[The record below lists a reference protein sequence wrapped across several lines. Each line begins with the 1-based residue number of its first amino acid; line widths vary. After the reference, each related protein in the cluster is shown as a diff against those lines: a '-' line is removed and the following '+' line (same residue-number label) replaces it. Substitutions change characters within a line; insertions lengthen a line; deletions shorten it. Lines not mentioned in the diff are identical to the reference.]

1 MGLLE
6 RTKKMAVKR
15 GLGSGLDSLITD
27 DYITEGKIPGK
38 YSQQE
43 TKISIN
49 DIEPNR
55 GQPRTRFDEES
66 LDELADSI
74 KQYGIIEP
82 LVVQKKGKRYEI
94 IAGERRFRAA
104 RKAGLKE
111 VPVVIR
117 EFADAD
123 VFVIALLENIQRED
137 LNPIEEAQAYQR
149 LIEELNLKQED
160 VAKKLSKK
168 RTTITNSMRLLK
180 LANEVK
186 EMLANGLISEGHGKV
201 LLGIDDE
208 KEQLTL
214 AKRIAEENLS
224 VRETEKILSD
234 LKAKKEK
241 NQEKPKKTENKNRAY
256 KAAEDKLKEAL
267 GTKVEIRKKNE
278 TEGKIEIN
286 YYSIDELERIIEL
299 IEKSGKDI

>member
-1 MGLLE
+1 
-6 RTKKMAVKR
+6 MAIKR
-15 GLGSGLDSLITD
+15 GLGAGLDSLITD

-38 YSQQE
+38 YIQQE

-55 GQPRTRFDEES
+55 GQPRTHFDEEA

-111 VPVVIR
+111 VPVVVR

-160 VAKKLSKK
+160 VANKVSKK
-168 RTTITNSMRLLK
+168 RSTITNSMRLLK
-180 LANEVK
+180 LPK
-186 EMLANGLISEGHGKV
+186 EIRDMLSVGSISEGHGRA
-201 LLGIDDE
+201 LLGLADE
-208 KEQLTL
+208 AKQIEL
-214 AKRIAEENLS
+214 AKKVAEESLS
-224 VRETEKILSD
+224 VRETEKLVNE
-234 LKAKKEK
+234 LKERSGKEDRK
-241 NQEKPKKTENKNRAY
+241 QEKKNRNTDRAY

-267 GTKVEIRKKNE
+267 GTKVEIKQKNE
-278 TEGKIEIN
+278 AEGKIEIN

-299 IEKSGKDI
+299 IEKTGKDN

>member
-1 MGLLE
+1 
-6 RTKKMAVKR
+6 
-15 GLGSGLDSLITD
+15 
-27 DYITEGKIPGK
+27 
-38 YSQQE
+38 
-43 TKISIN
+43 
-49 DIEPNR
+49 
-55 GQPRTRFDEES
+55 
-66 LDELADSI
+66 
-74 KQYGIIEP
+74 
-82 LVVQKKGKRYEI
+82 
-94 IAGERRFRAA
+94 
-104 RKAGLKE
+104 
-111 VPVVIR
+111 
-117 EFADAD
+117 
-123 VFVIALLENIQRED
+123 
-137 LNPIEEAQAYQR
+137 
-149 LIEELNLKQED
+149 
-160 VAKKLSKK
+160 
-168 RTTITNSMRLLK
+168 

>member
-1 MGLLE
+1 
-6 RTKKMAVKR
+6 MAIKR

-27 DYITEGKIPGK
+27 DYLTGGKLPGK
-38 YSQQE
+38 YVQQE
-43 TKISIN
+43 SKISIN

-55 GQPRTRFDEES
+55 GQPRTFFDEES
-66 LDELADSI
+66 LEELADSI

-117 EFADAD
+117 EFADED
-123 VFVIALLENIQRED
+123 VFIIALLENIQRKD

-149 LIEELNLKQED
+149 LIEGHNLKQED

-180 LANEVK
+180 LSKEVK
-186 EMLANGLISEGHGKV
+186 EMLIMGTISEGHGRA
-201 LLGIDDE
+201 LLGIVDE
-208 KEQLTL
+208 AEQIAL
-214 AKRIAEENLS
+214 AKRIVEENLS
-224 VRETEKILSD
+224 VRETERIVNET
-234 LKAKKEK
+234 KEK
-241 NQEKPKKTENKNRAY
+241 TEKKDTPEKKKPQNKERAY
-256 KAAEDKLKEAL
+256 REAEDKMKEAL
-267 GTKVEIRKKNE
+267 GTKVEIKKRNE
-278 TEGKIEIN
+278 KEGKIEIS
-286 YYSIDELERIIEL
+286 YYSIDELERIIEM
-299 IEKSGKDI
+299 IEKTKN

>member
-1 MGLLE
+1 
-6 RTKKMAVKR
+6 MAVKR

-43 TKISIN
+43 TRISIN

-180 LANEVK
+180 LAKEVK

-224 VRETEKILSD
+224 VRETEKIVSD
-234 LKAKKEK
+234 LKAKQEK

>member
-1 MGLLE
+1 
-6 RTKKMAVKR
+6 MAVKR

-43 TKISIN
+43 TRISIN

-180 LANEVK
+180 LSKEVK

-224 VRETEKILSD
+224 VRETEKIVSD
-234 LKAKKEK
+234 LKAKQEK
-241 NQEKPKKTENKNRAY
+241 KQEKPKKTENKNRAY

-299 IEKSGKDI
+299 IEKSEKDI

>member
-1 MGLLE
+1 
-6 RTKKMAVKR
+6 MAIKR
-15 GLGSGLDSLITD
+15 GLGAGLDSLITD

-38 YSQQE
+38 YVQQE

-55 GQPRTRFDEES
+55 GQPRTHFDEEA

-111 VPVVIR
+111 VPVVVR

-160 VAKKLSKK
+160 VANKVSKK
-168 RTTITNSMRLLK
+168 RSTITNSMRLLK
-180 LANEVK
+180 LSKEVK
-186 EMLANGLISEGHGKV
+186 EMLSVGAISEGHGRA
-201 LLGIDDE
+201 LLGISDE
-208 KEQLTL
+208 AQQLAL
-214 AKRIAEENLS
+214 AKRIADENLS
-224 VRETEKILSD
+224 VRETERLVSE
-234 LKAKKEK
+234 LKDKPEKDEKKR
-241 NQEKPKKTENKNRAY
+241 NNKPKNTDRAY
-256 KAAEDKLKEAL
+256 RAAEDKLKEAL
-267 GTKVEIRKKNE
+267 GTKVEIKQKNE
-278 TEGKIEIN
+278 AEGKIEIN

-299 IEKSGKDI
+299 IERTGKES

>member
-1 MGLLE
+1 
-6 RTKKMAVKR
+6 MAIKR
-15 GLGSGLDSLITD
+15 GLGAGLDSLITD

-38 YSQQE
+38 YVQQE

-55 GQPRTRFDEES
+55 GQPRTHFDEEA

-111 VPVVIR
+111 VPVVVR

-160 VAKKLSKK
+160 VANKVSKK
-168 RTTITNSMRLLK
+168 RSTITNSMRLLK
-180 LANEVK
+180 LPK
-186 EMLANGLISEGHGKV
+186 EIRDMLSVGSISEGHGRA
-201 LLGIDDE
+201 LLGLADE
-208 KEQLTL
+208 AKQIEL
-214 AKRIAEENLS
+214 AKKVAEESLS
-224 VRETEKILSD
+224 VRETEKLVNE
-234 LKAKKEK
+234 LKERSGKEDRK
-241 NQEKPKKTENKNRAY
+241 QEKKNRNTDRAY

-267 GTKVEIRKKNE
+267 GTKVEIKQKNE
-278 TEGKIEIN
+278 AEGKIEIN

-299 IEKSGKDI
+299 IEKTGKDN

>member
-1 MGLLE
+1 
-6 RTKKMAVKR
+6 MAVKR

-43 TKISIN
+43 TRISIN

-168 RTTITNSMRLLK
+168 RTTIANSMRLLK
-180 LANEVK
+180 LAKEVK

-224 VRETEKILSD
+224 VRETEKIVSD
-234 LKAKKEK
+234 LKAKQEK

-267 GTKVEIRKKNE
+267 GTKVEIKKKNE

>member
-1 MGLLE
+1 
-6 RTKKMAVKR
+6 MAIKR
-15 GLGSGLDSLITD
+15 GLGAGLDSLITD

-38 YSQQE
+38 YVQQE

-55 GQPRTRFDEES
+55 GQPRTHFDEEA

-111 VPVVIR
+111 VPVVVR

-160 VAKKLSKK
+160 VANKVSKK
-168 RTTITNSMRLLK
+168 RSTITNSMRLLK
-180 LANEVK
+180 LPK
-186 EMLANGLISEGHGKV
+186 EIRDMLSVGSISEGHGRA
-201 LLGIDDE
+201 LLGLTDE
-208 KEQLTL
+208 AKQIEL
-214 AKRIAEENLS
+214 AKKVAEESLS
-224 VRETEKILSD
+224 VRETEKLVNE
-234 LKAKKEK
+234 LKERSGKEDRK
-241 NQEKPKKTENKNRAY
+241 QEKKNRNTDRAY

-267 GTKVEIRKKNE
+267 GTKVEIKQKNE
-278 TEGKIEIN
+278 AEGKIEIN

-299 IEKSGKDI
+299 IEKTGKDN

>member
-1 MGLLE
+1 
-6 RTKKMAVKR
+6 MAIRR

-27 DYITEGKIPGK
+27 DYLTEGKIPGK
-38 YSQQE
+38 FTQQE

-55 GQPRTRFDEES
+55 GQPRTNFDEES

-74 KQYGIIEP
+74 QQYGIIEP

-111 VPVVIR
+111 VPVVVR

-123 VFVIALLENIQRED
+123 VFIIALLENIQRKD
-137 LNPIEEAQAYQR
+137 LNPIEEAMAYQR
-149 LIEELNLKQED
+149 LIEEHNLKQED

-180 LANEVK
+180 LSDTVK
-186 EMLANGLISEGHGKV
+186 EMVITGAISEGHGRA
-201 LLGIDDE
+201 LLGIENADQQIE
-208 KEQLTL
+208 L
-214 AKRIAEENLS
+214 AKRIVDENLS
-224 VRETEKILSD
+224 VRETERIVGE
-234 LKAKKEK
+234 LKEKKEK
-241 NQEKPKKTENKNRAY
+241 SEDKKREKKTDNKEKAY
-256 KAAEDKLKEAL
+256 RIAEDKLKEAL
-267 GTKVEIRKKNE
+267 GTKVEIKKKND

-286 YYSIDELERIIEL
+286 YYSLDELERIIEL
-299 IEKSGKDI
+299 IERT

>member
-1 MGLLE
+1 
-6 RTKKMAVKR
+6 MAVKR

-55 GQPRTRFDEES
+55 GQPRTRFDEDS
-66 LDELADSI
+66 LEELADSI

-180 LANEVK
+180 LAKDVK

-208 KEQLTL
+208 KEQLAL

-224 VRETEKILSD
+224 VRETEKIVSD
-234 LKAKKEK
+234 LKDKKEK
-241 NQEKPKKTENKNRAY
+241 NQDKPKKTENKNRAY

-267 GTKVEIRKKNE
+267 GTKVEIKKKNE

>member
-1 MGLLE
+1 
-6 RTKKMAVKR
+6 MAVKR

>member
-1 MGLLE
+1 
-6 RTKKMAVKR
+6 MAIRR
-15 GLGSGLDSLITD
+15 GLGAGLDSLITD

-38 YSQQE
+38 YTQQE

-55 GQPRTRFDEES
+55 GQPRTHFDEEA

-111 VPVVIR
+111 VPVVVR

-160 VAKKLSKK
+160 VANKVSKK
-168 RTTITNSMRLLK
+168 RSTITNSMRLLK
-180 LANEVK
+180 LSKEVK
-186 EMLANGLISEGHGKV
+186 EMLSSGAISEGHGRA
-201 LLGIDDE
+201 LLGISDE
-208 KEQLTL
+208 AQQVAL
-214 AKRIAEENLS
+214 AKKIVEENLS
-224 VRETEKILSD
+224 VRETERLVSE
-234 LKAKKEK
+234 LK
-241 NQEKPKKTENKNRAY
+241 EKPKKDEKKQEKKPKNTDRAY
-256 KAAEDKLKEAL
+256 RAAEDKLKEAL
-267 GTKVEIRKKNE
+267 GTKVEIKQKNE
-278 TEGKIEIN
+278 AEGKIEIN

-299 IEKSGKDI
+299 IEKTGKEN